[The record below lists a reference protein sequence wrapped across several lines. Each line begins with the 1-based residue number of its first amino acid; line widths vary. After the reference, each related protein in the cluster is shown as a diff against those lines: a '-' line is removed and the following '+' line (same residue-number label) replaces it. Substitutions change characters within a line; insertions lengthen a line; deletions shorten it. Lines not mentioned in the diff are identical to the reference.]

1 MFKQTKNTGGG
12 EFVAVVGHVRNLLF
26 GKKLQEMKKVSF
38 SSSLTLQ
45 THGNWYVVLTEHHE
59 EGLA

>member
-1 MFKQTKNTGGG
+1 M
-12 EFVAVVGHVRNLLF
+12 AVVGHVRNLLF